1 MLGFA
6 AVAVAASLV
15 ALGLVASGAE
25 AQRRNRPGARPRP
38 GAGAGG
44 AASGAPTGADTG
56 SAVDSNPFD
65 PPGGGAPPQVTGG
78 AGGTSG
84 GSGRAGGA
92 PGGGGGGGAGGAPG
106 GGGSG
111 GAGGAP
117 GGGGGAGVGGS
128 ASGAAATSI
137 ATAAS
142 GGASAAG
149 GSSVEGGEEPEPAGP
164 DLGPLKDELTSVM
177 DDLVS
182 TRARIST
189 LGRQLFRT
197 KIRIDVQDRSRSNQS
212 LTRLTVSLDG
222 AQVFRSDGG
231 AVDAASG
238 KRVFEGFAAP
248 GPHTVTVEVEARAR
262 NGEVYRYVLRDSFR
276 FEVMRDKLTEVEVRL
291 DGASDIA
298 EDFPDDG
305 EGSYDVRTRFRVAT
319 RDLSAR

>member
-84 GSGRAGGA
+84 GSGR
-92 PGGGGGGGAGGAPG
+92 
-106 GGGSG
+106 
-111 GAGGAP
+111 AGGAP